1 MQNIGKLIRTLRK
14 EKGYPLRKVA
24 AFLDIDQAILSKIER
39 GLRKLTKEQV
49 IKLANFFNYNEKEM
63 IICFLSDKVI
73 YEIGNEDYA
82 KEALKAAE
90 EKIAYQAQPKVSR
103 KVIESKIKEY
113 FKKDIHVNRAWMFGS
128 FAREEDS
135 PVSDID
141 ILIEVPRES
150 NFSLFDMADIQYR
163 LEKLVNRKIDLAM
176 KGTIKPFAVDSVNN
190 DLKLIYEKV

>member
-1 MQNIGKLIRTLRK
+1 MQNIGELIRTLRK

-63 IICFLSDKVI
+63 LICFLSDKVI

-90 EKIAYQAQPKVSR
+90 EKIAYLAQPKLSR
-103 KVIESKIKEY
+103 KVIESRIKEY
-113 FKKDIHVNRAWMFGS
+113 FKKDIRVNRAWVFGS
-128 FAREEDS
+128 FAREEDRFN
-135 PVSDID
+135 DID
-141 ILIEVPRES
+141 LMLEFNKNKSI
-150 NFSLFDMADIQYR
+150 SLFDLADIQFK
-163 LEKLVNRKIDLAM
+163 LENITGIRIDIVE
-176 KGTIKPFAVDSVNN
+176 KGCIKPFAWENAKN
-190 DLKLIYEKV
+190 DIKLIYV

>member
-1 MQNIGKLIRTLRK
+1 MQNIGELIRTLRK
-14 EKGYPLRKVA
+14 EKGYPLRKIA

-63 IICFLSDKVI
+63 LICFLSDKVI

-90 EKIAYQAQPKVSR
+90 EKIAYLAQPKLSR
-103 KVIESKIKEY
+103 KVIESRIKEY
-113 FKKDIHVNRAWMFGS
+113 FKKDIRVNRAWVFGS

-135 PVSDID
+135 FNDID
-141 ILIEVPRES
+141 LMLEFNKNKSI
-150 NFSLFDMADIQYR
+150 SLFDLADIQFK
-163 LEKLVNRKIDLAM
+163 LENITGIKIDIVE
-176 KGTIKPFAVDSVNN
+176 KGCIKPFAWENAKN
-190 DLKLIYEKV
+190 DIKLIYV